1 MVQHQMCKAR
11 TLFSNIFGESPR
23 KGGGVRWGIE
33 LEHAEQT
40 NRLGMDTLIEKYV
53 KPCHKNKW
61 SEQSAKKL
69 LNFIK
74 DHQDKAVAIVELA
87 AVVDT
92 GTPLIHSCYSCETKQ
107 PCVLVIA
114 DIISE
119 MHNFYSQ
126 GPNQYTFV
134 ELTRQSTIA
143 ASIMTNAMVSC
154 YYAL

>member
-1 MVQHQMCKAR
+1 M
-11 TLFSNIFGESPR
+11 
-23 KGGGVRWGIE
+23 
-33 LEHAEQT
+33 
-40 NRLGMDTLIEKYV
+40 
-53 KPCHKNKW
+53 
-61 SEQSAKKL
+61 
-69 LNFIK
+69 
-74 DHQDKAVAIVELA
+74 AIVELA

-92 GTPLIHSCYSCETKQ
+92 GTPLIRSCYSCKTKQ

-126 GPNQYTFV
+126 GPDQYTV
-134 ELTRQSTIA
+134 MELTRQSTIA